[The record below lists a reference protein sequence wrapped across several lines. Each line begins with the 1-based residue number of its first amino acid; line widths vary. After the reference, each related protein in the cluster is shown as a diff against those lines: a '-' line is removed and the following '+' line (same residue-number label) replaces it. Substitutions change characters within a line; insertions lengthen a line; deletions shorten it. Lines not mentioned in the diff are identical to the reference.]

1 MWTERK
7 GLLVMLQSPRGQA
20 PVDHELGA
28 LPLDWVEPK
37 PLPKILLSKKKRA
50 REHCRRI
57 ILEDSREGRFSIVE
71 VLREKSKEIMRRHL
85 FQYIFLEKY
94 RERAS

>member
-7 GLLVMLQSPRGQA
+7 GLLVMLQSPQGQA

-37 PLPKILLSKKKRA
+37 PLPKIYVSKK
-50 REHCRRI
+50 E
-57 ILEDSREGRFSIVE
+57 EGISQQITLHSPSLYVSPRNIRSM
-71 VLREKSKEIMRRHL
+71 L
-85 FQYIFLEKY
+85 
-94 RERAS
+94 